1 MRRCIASQLLVAKA
15 PETPRPSY
23 SGRQNSQKVEYG
35 PVPRKKYVGSLD
47 VGRRY
52 RVYQS
57 TVDFIGLY
65 TIRGRL
71 LASCPGDRDDPEI
84 TFAFDA

>member
-1 MRRCIASQLLVAKA
+1 M
-15 PETPRPSY
+15 
-23 SGRQNSQKVEYG
+23 
-35 PVPRKKYVGSLD
+35 GSLD

-57 TVDFIGLY
+57 MVVFTGSY
-65 TIRGRL
+65 TIAVGRL

-84 TFAFDA
+84 TFACDA

>member
-1 MRRCIASQLLVAKA
+1 M
-15 PETPRPSY
+15 
-23 SGRQNSQKVEYG
+23 
-35 PVPRKKYVGSLD
+35 GSLD

-57 TVDFIGLY
+57 TVDFIGSY
-65 TIRGRL
+65 TITVGRF

-84 TFAFDA
+84 TFACDA